1 MRYGG
6 EMEKRVRGLEQQ
18 NEALREELAGYRR
31 MESSRV
37 GEEDLMDQ
45 SFQSEQGE
53 QGNGKK
59 LSTVIKKLTA

>member
-6 EMEKRVRGLEQQ
+6 EMERRVRGLEQQ

-31 MESSRV
+31 MESSRI

-45 SFQSEQGE
+45 SFQSEQG
-53 QGNGKK
+53 
-59 LSTVIKKLTA
+59 